1 MSQSSGYQY
10 PLYVEASNTL
20 KNNPSPMVNGQ
31 SSMPQQNGMQSPH
44 YNLTGKFVFLNIYDL

>member
-10 PLYVEASNTL
+10 PLYVEPNSTL

-31 SSMPQQNGMQSPH
+31 SSIPQQNGMQSPH
-44 YNLTGKFVFLNIYDL
+44 FNLTGKFLF